1 MLKHGMYGKPEY
13 NAYTQMKQRCYN
25 IKHKRYK
32 NYGERGII
40 VCDRW
45 LYSFQN
51 FIEDIGKKPCKNYSL
66 DRIDINGNYEPNN
79 CRWSTDYEQ
88 STNKQ
93 NTVMYEINGV
103 KLHSSGW
110 AKKLKIDKGNFHKQI
125 NKNGFEYVY
134 NRLINKQNKNKQ
146 LC

>member
-79 CRWSTDYEQ
+79 CRWSNKKEQ
-88 STNKQ
+88 ANNRRKK
-93 NTVMYEINGV
+93 NI
-103 KLHSSGW
+103 KL
-110 AKKLKIDKGNFHKQI
+110 
-125 NKNGFEYVY
+125 
-134 NRLINKQNKNKQ
+134 
-146 LC
+146 